1 MQFLLA
7 LAGYST
13 EIGVGS
19 VRVRVALEIG
29 GGRGGS
35 KCSSVECR
43 VSSIESE
50 SE

>member
-29 GGRGGS
+29 GGRGGEQ
-35 KCSSVECR
+35 VFECR
-43 VSSIESE
+43 VSSVEH
-50 SE
+50 